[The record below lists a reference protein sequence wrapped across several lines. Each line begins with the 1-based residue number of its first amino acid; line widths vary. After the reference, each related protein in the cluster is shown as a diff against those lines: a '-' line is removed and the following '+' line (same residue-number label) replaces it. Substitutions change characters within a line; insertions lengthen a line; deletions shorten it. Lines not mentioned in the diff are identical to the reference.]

1 MKRTHFRN
9 TPFGVVVSESDCAP
23 SVTELKGDE
32 AEQFRREAARS
43 TSGHAIS
50 PEVAGQ

>member
-23 SVTELKGDE
+23 SVAELKGDE
-32 AEQFRREAARS
+32 AEQFRLKAGRSGSGQAASAEAA
-43 TSGHAIS
+43 
-50 PEVAGQ
+50 GQ

>member
-43 TSGHAIS
+43 TSDHDVIIEAT
-50 PEVAGQ
+50 GQ